1 MIAKKIPN
9 PKKSGTKAGR
19 VAGLA
24 EYITE
29 PEKED
34 VVEKCIYSEAVNFFS
49 TDLPS
54 QTAEMLALAQEAVKS
69 KDPIDHWVLS
79 LKEHE
84 RPTPDQARE
93 AAAIFIEHCGLKGH
107 QYIFGLHDDTNNMH
121 IHIAV
126 NRVNPET
133 CNVIKINK
141 GFDKEAAQQAIAI
154 IEKKQGWSV
163 EKNARYRT
171 NDRAEL
177 VIDPTTKRPKIFKSV
192 DEKQPQTTKTAQDK
206 EIQTGEKSALRICQ
220 ERAAP
225 IINSAKSWA
234 ELHANLET
242 QGFKFERSGSGS
254 KIYYDDIA
262 VKSSDVDRKATI
274 TALQKRLGPYQP
286 PGEINPNEY
295 HHHAQSTTRS
305 PTGGI
310 IATPKPNAFKTA
322 KKPAHS
328 LRTLSQCNLAHDKT
342 SSSNKSAGILF
353 TDVSINNREFGRL
366 RRDARPAEP
375 IKPDQPAWL
384 EYQAIRAERSKSKA
398 SELLALRTKHDAEK
412 AALYTKQRAERED
425 ILSKKNW
432 INKGDLRN
440 ALASVLATQ
449 QAAEKLSLRE
459 QHKEQRDALHTL
471 YAPLPQYKA
480 WLENPRI
487 LAPVDAMQKQPERLS
502 KIISG
507 LTHNQDKRGIAYSQN
522 SRELFVDQGR
532 NLAIVK
538 HEQQTSQQIAVA
550 LVVAQQKFGRDLV
563 LTGPPDFQ
571 RKAVEAAVAHDIAV
585 SFADPALENLRK
597 ELLQNKYSARAPVAK
612 PPAQQPAPTFAPLAH
627 PVAQQTVV
635 TQSPAQ
641 PVRRKPYESKPA
653 PAPLAP
659 HLTLQQRAEQYEALQ
674 REAKEAR
681 EAQQQPAPVLAPPVV
696 THQPPPAQQP
706 VQITEHPKTLDVD
719 VVSQGSFS
727 GKILSVADG
736 VATQRINRAGDTV
749 QHDVSRLSAPVA
761 VGDVVDVQYRDGG
774 VGVVGGL
781 ERGAGVGR

>member
-1 MIAKKIPN
+1 MIVKKVKN
-9 PKKSGTKAGR
+9 KSKSSKAAR
-19 VAGLA
+19 VAGVA
-24 EYITE
+24 NYIVA
-29 PEKED
+29 PERENGL
-34 VVEKCIYSEAVNFFS
+34 EKCVHSEAINFL
-49 TDLPS
+49 TD
-54 QTAEMLALAQEAVKS
+54 THFGHVAEMIALSQDAVRS
-69 KDPIDHWVLS
+69 KDPIDHWILS
-79 LKEHE
+79 WPPNE
-84 RPTPDQARE
+84 RPTVNQVRE
-93 AAAIFIEHCGLKGH
+93 AVEIFLEHCGLKEN
-107 QYIFGLHDDTNNMH
+107 QAIWGLHDDTENLH
-121 IHIAV
+121 VHIAV
-126 NRVNPET
+126 NRVHPDT
-133 CNVIKINK
+133 LKVIEING
-141 GFDKEAAQQAIAI
+141 GFQLNAAHQAIAV
-154 IEKKQGWSV
+154 IEKKQGWQST
-163 EKNARYRT
+163 KNARYKT
-171 NDRAEL
+171 DDRGEL
-177 VIDPTTKRPKIFKSV
+177 LIDSKTKRPAKDKPLEPPGPAK
-192 DEKQPQTTKTAQDK
+192 DKDK

-225 IINSAKSWA
+225 IIKSAKSWA
-234 ELHANLET
+234 ELHANLEA
-242 QGFKFERSGSGS
+242 QGFKFERAGSGS

-295 HHHAQSTTRS
+295 HHHHQNTART
-305 PTGGI
+305 PAGGI

-322 KKPAHS
+322 KNPAHG

-342 SSSNKSAGILF
+342 SRSNKSSGILF
-353 TDVSINNREFGRL
+353 ADVSTHNRESGRL
-366 RRDARPAEP
+366 RRPARPAEP

-449 QAAEKLSLRE
+449 QAAEKLALRE
-459 QHKEQRDALHTL
+459 THKEQRDALHAL
-471 YAPLPQYKA
+471 YAPLPQYKI